1 MYTIQAQSK
10 ARYQHGRAQH
20 TDVAHGEM
28 LHGKERERERCSTGS
43 YALQLA
49 PAGFLL
55 AEFISSQSSA
65 ERSTLPQLSAW
76 HGRCLLLP
84 GMKPRVKE
92 GGGWRG
98 GQRRHILISSRNHRA
113 RGKASIRSR
122 GFVTLPQIRK
132 ASTWDCCLT
141 QNFILK
147 SFYRT
152 RQ

>member
-28 LHGKERERERCSTGS
+28 LHGKEREREMLHRKLRPAVG
-43 YALQLA
+43 

-55 AEFISSQSSA
+55 PEFISSQSSA

-122 GFVTLPQIRK
+122 GFVTLPQTRK
-132 ASTWDCCLT
+132 ASTWDCCLS